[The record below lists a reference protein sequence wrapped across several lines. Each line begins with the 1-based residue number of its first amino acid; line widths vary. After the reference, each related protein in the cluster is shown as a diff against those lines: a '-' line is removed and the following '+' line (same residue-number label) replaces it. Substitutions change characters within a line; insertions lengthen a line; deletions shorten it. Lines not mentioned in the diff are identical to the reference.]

1 MLTIEHFYVLL
12 ALFLF
17 FAGGCNLREGRYAHA
32 AFWSLLGVLFA
43 TGKIVLAASKA
54 GNALPSQLAGTAVIA
69 LALLATRM
77 RRQHIAEA
85 PEAQRLAS
93 ALRLGH
99 RLFVPALLIPAITVL
114 IVLFGK
120 YVVIFGT
127 PLFGEG
133 SITLIGLALACVL
146 SALAAVVVTRERTTL
161 PGSVLPGS
169 MLPDSVRPGSVLAGS
184 VRAASEGRRLLDTMG
199 WAALL
204 PLVLATLGSVFA
216 ASGVG
221 DAVAS
226 IVSAVIPAD
235 SRLACVL
242 AYGLGM
248 VLFTMIMGNAFAAFP
263 VMTAGIGLPLLI
275 QQHGAEPAILGALG
289 MLTGYCGTLMTP
301 MAANFNLVPAA
312 LLELDDPNAVI
323 RVQIATAVPLL
334 LVNLLLM
341 YWLAFR

>member
-1 MLTIEHFYVLL
+1 MLSIEHFYIVL

-17 FAGGCNLREGRYAHA
+17 FAGFSNLRERRYAHA

-43 TGKIVLAASKA
+43 GGRMVLAASKA
-54 GNALPSQLAGTAVIA
+54 GNPLPSQLTGAAVIV

-77 RRQHIAEA
+77 RREHIAEA
-85 PEAQRLAS
+85 PEAQRQAS

-120 YVVIFGT
+120 YIVIFGT

-146 SALAAVVVTRERTTL
+146 AAVCAVVVTRER
-161 PGSVLPGS
+161 PI
-169 MLPDSVRPGSVLAGS
+169 
-184 VRAASEGRRLLDTMG
+184 RAASEGRRLLDTMG

-204 PLVLATLGSVFA
+204 PLVLATLGGVFA

-235 SRLACVL
+235 SRVACVL

-248 VLFTMIMGNAFAAFP
+248 VVFTMIMGNAFAAFP

-312 LLELDDPNAVI
+312 LLELRNPYGVI
-323 RVQIATAVPLL
+323 KAQAWSALWIFASTFTMMWL
-334 LVNLLLM
+334 LV
-341 YWLAFR
+341 FR

>member
-1 MLTIEHFYVLL
+1 MLSIEHFYIVL

-17 FAGGCNLREGRYAHA
+17 FAGGSNLREGRYAHA
-32 AFWSLLGVLFA
+32 AFWSMLGVLFA
-43 TGKIVLAASKA
+43 TGKLVLTASKA
-54 GNALPSQLAGTAVIA
+54 GNPLPSQLAGAAVIV

-77 RRQHIAEA
+77 RREHIAEA
-85 PEAQRLAS
+85 PEDQRRAS
-93 ALRLGH
+93 AMRLGH

-120 YVVIFGT
+120 YIVIFGT

-146 SALAAVVVTRERTTL
+146 AALAAVVVTGER
-161 PGSVLPGS
+161 PI
-169 MLPDSVRPGSVLAGS
+169 
-184 VRAASEGRRLLDTMG
+184 RAASEGRRLLDTMG

-204 PLVLATLGSVFA
+204 PLVLATLGGVFA

-235 SRLACVL
+235 SRVACVL

-248 VLFTMIMGNAFAAFP
+248 VVFTMIMGNAFAAFP

-323 RVQIATAVPLL
+323 RVQVATAVPLL
-334 LVNLLLM
+334 AVNLLLM
-341 YWLAFR
+341 YWLAFK

>member
-1 MLTIEHFYVLL
+1 MLSIEHFYIVL

-17 FAGGCNLREGRYAHA
+17 FAGGSNLREGRYAHA
-32 AFWSLLGVLFA
+32 AFWLMLGVLFA
-43 TGKIVLAASKA
+43 TGKLVLTASKA
-54 GNALPSQLAGTAVIA
+54 GNPLPSQLAGAAVIV

-77 RRQHIAEA
+77 RREHIAEA
-85 PEAQRLAS
+85 PEDQRRAS
-93 ALRLGH
+93 AMRLGH

-120 YVVIFGT
+120 YIVIFGT

-146 SALAAVVVTRERTTL
+146 AALAAVVVTRER
-161 PGSVLPGS
+161 PI
-169 MLPDSVRPGSVLAGS
+169 
-184 VRAASEGRRLLDTMG
+184 RAASEGRRLLDTMG

-204 PLVLATLGSVFA
+204 PLVLATLGGVFA

-226 IVSAVIPAD
+226 MVSAVIPAD
-235 SRLACVL
+235 SRVACVL

-248 VLFTMIMGNAFAAFP
+248 VVFTMIMGNAFAAFP

-334 LVNLLLM
+334 AVNLLLM
-341 YWLAFR
+341 YWLAFK

>member
-1 MLTIEHFYVLL
+1 MLSIEHFYWLL
-12 ALFLF
+12 ALFLL
-17 FAGGCNLREGRYAHA
+17 FAGWRNLRERRFAHA
-32 AFWSLLGVLFA
+32 AFWTLIGVLFA
-43 TGKIVLAASKA
+43 AGKPILDASEA
-54 GNALPSQLAGTAVIA
+54 GDALPSQLAGASVIA

-77 RRQHIAEA
+77 RREHIAEA
-85 PEAQRLAS
+85 PQAQRIAT
-93 ALRLGH
+93 AQRLGH
-99 RLFVPALLIPAITVL
+99 RLFVPALVIPLVTVL
-114 IVLFGK
+114 IVLIGPRLSLG
-120 YVVIFGT
+120 GT
-127 PLFGEG
+127 RVFGEG

-146 SALAAVVVTRERTTL
+146 ATGAAVFVTRERPAVAL
-161 PGSVLPGS
+161 G
-169 MLPDSVRPGSVLAGS
+169 
-184 VRAASEGRRLLDTMG
+184 EGRRLLDTMG

-204 PLVLATLGSVFA
+204 PLVLATLGGVFA

-221 DAVAS
+221 EAVAS
-226 IVSAVIPAD
+226 LVSAVIPAD

-248 VLFTMIMGNAFAAFP
+248 VLFTVIMGNAFAAFP

-275 QQHGAEPAILGALG
+275 QQHGAEPAILGSIG

-323 RVQIATAVPLL
+323 RAQLPTAVPLL
-334 LVNLLLM
+334 LVNLALM